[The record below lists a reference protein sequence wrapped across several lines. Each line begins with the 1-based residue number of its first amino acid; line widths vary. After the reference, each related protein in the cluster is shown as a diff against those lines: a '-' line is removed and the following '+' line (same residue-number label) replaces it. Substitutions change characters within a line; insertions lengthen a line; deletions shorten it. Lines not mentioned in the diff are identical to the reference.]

1 MTITLRRRAFCIRN
15 DDPFSVRDKLPPI
28 NCWAVERMR
37 QRHSELWRGFSVH
50 RGGIC
55 PPPSKH
61 YSCSLC
67 MCKLVYSTEKTKVVR
82 RKWKISNPV
91 YEFWK
96 VVKLRSDQIMAMSV
110 VCSFLLIPMWLVT
123 AVNSVLFWAGFGRP
137 FQPVHCSAISR
148 STLRSRS
155 LDFQLAPLSFPF
167 RSHALAITLVTFL
180 QRSKFLS
187 GRTYCRRTILPL
199 LRNTPI

>member
-1 MTITLRRRAFCIRN
+1 MTWLQSAPRRN
-15 DDPFSVRDKLPPI
+15 LPPPPRNI
-28 NCWAVERMR
+28 IHGLYHVAYVYVQAGLQYWKDQSRTKEMENFEPNAPR
-37 QRHSELWRGFSVH
+37 LW
-50 RGGIC
+50 I
-55 PPPSKH
+55 
-61 YSCSLC
+61 
-67 MCKLVYSTEKTKVVR
+67 
-82 RKWKISNPV
+82 
-91 YEFWK
+91 

-110 VCSFLLIPMWLVT
+110 VCSFLLIPLWLVT

-180 QRSKFLS
+180 QRSKFFYREELAEEPF
-187 GRTYCRRTILPL
+187 CRYYAIHRSSSTITIKAGVK
-199 LRNTPI
+199 LRNYYFASFWKLKKLRIEHSWSTTR